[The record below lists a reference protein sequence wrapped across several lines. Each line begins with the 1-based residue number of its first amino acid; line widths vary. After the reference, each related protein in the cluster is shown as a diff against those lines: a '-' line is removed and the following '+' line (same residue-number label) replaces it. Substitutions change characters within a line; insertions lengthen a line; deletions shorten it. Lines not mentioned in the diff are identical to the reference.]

1 MILLMAMLVIIN
13 YYKWFFLKEST
24 YVFST
29 LCEVAISTKSFE
41 GGFLILKNLQ
51 AQPLLEIIY
60 VSFISNN

>member
-24 YVFST
+24 RSPHYAK
-29 LCEVAISTKSFE
+29 LQYQLNP
-41 GGFLILKNLQ
+41 LIQKTLQ